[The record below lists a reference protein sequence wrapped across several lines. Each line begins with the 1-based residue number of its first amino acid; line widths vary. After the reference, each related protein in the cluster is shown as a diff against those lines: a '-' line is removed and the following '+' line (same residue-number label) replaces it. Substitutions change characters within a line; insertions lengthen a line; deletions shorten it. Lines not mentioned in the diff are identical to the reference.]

1 MKLRSLIG
9 LVLVVAFVFA
19 GAYAVVF
26 GASFGMY
33 SFEPMR
39 AISLGMDLQGGTSAV
54 LRIKDPGEDST
65 EGAAPLTEQELYDA
79 QHEVLRIMRARLDE
93 KGYTGATLE
102 MQGDREIRVNLP
114 INETSAFRDADQIVK
129 YLAVKGDLT
138 ILDSDD
144 NVIIPSSQIELVMA
158 QEDSMGYRYLSF
170 SLTKEGKE
178 AFEKATAEIAERGIS
193 QEDYSNR
200 NYIKLHYEGTDIAQA
215 TIKSAIETGQG
226 SVQTN
231 IPMYQLEEL
240 VQVVNNRPYSV
251 EVEAAE
257 MCGVSPSLGENALR
271 GMMIAGIAGLLVLA
285 LAMILCYR
293 IPGLMAAISMLGHTA
308 LVLLFLAISRLQIT
322 AFGMAGL
329 FVGALCMAAMSLMIV
344 NGFKKEFLAGKAPR
358 AAAKS
363 GCGAGAKSVFYAGLA
378 LCAALL
384 VFILF
389 GIYELSSFA
398 FAAGISVICAILCAV
413 VLTQPLVRLMV
424 GTVPDG
430 HAIYFGSKKEAE

>member
-26 GASFGMY
+26 GVSFGMY

-114 INETSAFRDADQIVK
+114 INETSAFSDADQIVK

-257 MCGVSPSLGENALR
+257 MRSVSPSLGQNALR
-271 GMMIAGIAGLLVLA
+271 GMMIAGIAGLLALA

-293 IPGLMAAISMLGHTA
+293 VPGLMAAISMLGHTA
-308 LVLLFLAISRLQIT
+308 LVLLFLAVSRLQIT

-329 FVGALCMAAMSLMIV
+329 FVGALCIAAMSLMIV
-344 NGFKKEFLAGKAPR
+344 NGFKKEFLAVRR
-358 AAAKS
+358 ASSMQGWRFALRCWS
-363 GCGAGAKSVFYAGLA
+363 SFCLA
-378 LCAALL
+378 FMSFPALL
-384 VFILF
+384 LRRA
-389 GIYELSSFA
+389 SA
-398 FAAGISVICAILCAV
+398 
-413 VLTQPLVRLMV
+413 
-424 GTVPDG
+424 
-430 HAIYFGSKKEAE
+430 

>member
-9 LVLVVAFVFA
+9 LVLVVALVFA

-26 GASFGMY
+26 GVSFGMY

-65 EGAAPLTEQELYDA
+65 EGATPLTEQELYDA
-79 QHEVLRIMRARLDE
+79 QHEVLGIMRARLDE

-138 ILDSDD
+138 IRDSDD
-144 NVIIPSSQIELVMA
+144 NVVIPSSQIEFVVA

-240 VQVVNNRPYSV
+240 AQVVNNRPYSV
-251 EVEAAE
+251 EVEATE
-257 MCGVSPSLGENALR
+257 MRSVSPALGENALR
-271 GMMIAGIAGLLVLA
+271 GMMIAGIAGLLALA

-293 IPGLMAAISMLGHTA
+293 IPGLMAAISLLGHTA

-329 FVGALCMAAMSLMIV
+329 FVGALCMAAMSLMVV

-363 GCGAGAKSVFYAGLA
+363 GCGAGRVFYAGLA

-389 GIYELSSFA
+389 GVYELSSFA
-398 FAAGISVICAILCAV
+398 FAAGLSVICAILCAV
-413 VLTQPLVRLMV
+413 ILTQPLVRLMV
-424 GTVPDG
+424 GTIPDG
-430 HAIYFGSKKEAE
+430 NAIYFGSKKEAE